1 MKTFIRSTS
10 CISPQKSFDHE
21 IFSQAPVEY
30 TNNFLSVIEPDY
42 SSVID
47 KKQLR
52 RMSRIMRM
60 GLAPAIRSV
69 QEAGLENV
77 DAIITGTAYGCM
89 EESEKFLKKIIE
101 LDEAMLSPTP
111 FIQSTHNTVGA
122 QIALSLKCHAYNN
135 TFAHRS
141 FSFEHTWI
149 DTMLLLHEN
158 KAKHILTGS
167 ADEIT
172 EFTFGVLQRFGLYKQ
187 EPVSNFDLYKSGT
200 RGSLVGEGTAFF
212 VLSNEASEMNYAQI
226 DDLELLQNQKD
237 FSQAKTWI
245 EKFLQKNN
253 LAANDIDIVIT
264 GRNGDIRYK
273 SFYDAIEQS
282 VFPDNSIINYKHLCG
297 EYPTSSSFATW
308 LASNI
313 LKKQQLP
320 VCLDKKPALKKTFK
334 NVLIYNFFQGR
345 YHSLIL
351 LSAIN

>member
-1 MKTFIRSTS
+1 MKAYIRSTS

-21 IFSQAPVEY
+21 IFYQQPVEY
-30 TNNFLSVIEPDY
+30 TNNFLAVIEPDY
-42 SSVID
+42 TSIFD
-47 KKQLR
+47 IKQLR

-69 QEAGLENV
+69 QEAGLESV

-101 LDEAMLSPTP
+101 LDETMLSPTP

-122 QIALSLKCHAYNN
+122 QIALFLKCHAYNN

-141 FSFEHTWI
+141 FSFEHTVI
-149 DTMLLLHEN
+149 DAMLLLHEN

-187 EPVSNFDLYKSGT
+187 EPVSNFDLYTSGT
-200 RGSLVGEGTAFF
+200 RGSIVGEGAAFF
-212 VLSNEASEMNYAQI
+212 VLSNEVSEMNYARI
-226 DDLELLQNQKD
+226 DDLELLQ
-237 FSQAKTWI
+237 KTNDIPAIQSWM
-245 EKFLQKNN
+245 ENFLQKNN
-253 LAANDIDIVIT
+253 LTAQDIDLVIT
-264 GRNGDIRYK
+264 GRNGDFRGQK
-273 SFYDAIEQS
+273 FYDAIEQS
-282 VFPDNSIINYKHLCG
+282 VFSHNTIINYKHLCG
-297 EYPTSSSFATW
+297 EYPTSSSFAAW
-308 LASNI
+308 LAANI
-313 LKKQQLP
+313 LKMQQLP
-320 VCLDKKPALKKTFK
+320 VCFNKTPDMKQAFK
-334 NVLIYNFFQGR
+334 NALIYNFYQGR